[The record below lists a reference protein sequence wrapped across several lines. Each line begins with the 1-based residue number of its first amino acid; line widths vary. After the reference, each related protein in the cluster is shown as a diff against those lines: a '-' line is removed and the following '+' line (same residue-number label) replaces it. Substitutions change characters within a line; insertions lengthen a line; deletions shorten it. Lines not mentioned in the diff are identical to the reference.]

1 MSRVSYID
9 TLSRA
14 LVLCALILSS
24 AIAQSDYGSIGGF
37 AKDPSGAVV
46 PKAKVVITNEATGEA
61 HPVITNDSG
70 YYTVPNLPRGEY
82 SMTAEAAGFK
92 KFQSKHNA
100 LNANSALSL
109 DAVLTIGS
117 STETVDVVSTAA
129 VLQTDSGSVQ
139 GEITGTQ
146 IQSQELNGRN
156 PLYMA
161 QTLPG
166 VRGSGTMGD
175 FNFAVGGGEPFQ
187 INGARAQDTI
197 VTFDGAPSLRTRA
210 NGAVI
215 GVADVDAVQEVQVMT
230 ADYSA
235 EYGRAAGGQIRI
247 ISKAGTRDFH
257 GSLYEYFRNS
267 DLNANTW
274 TRNLSSLTTNATPF
288 RYNNFGGSIGGPAWI
303 PKMSEKWREK
313 LFFFVAEDWIRY
325 RLVDTQTQ
333 AVPTTLMRSG
343 NFSELLQANPWYKA
357 GTIIYDP
364 ATCPSAGAAS
374 CTPFP
379 GNIIPQNKLSPNG
392 VGILSAYPQP
402 TAGFLSGTQNWLAT
416 APHPI
421 DQRKGTVNIDLQPS
435 EKHHISGR
443 RTDASYLEYQPFD
456 QGSGLTGKY
465 FNRPNQTNTVS
476 WTWTISPSLINE
488 ARATFSL
495 DDVYIPVNTALAGF
509 NRSQFGIN
517 YPYLMPAGK
526 DQPQKIPTVNV
537 PTFYGLSGGPY
548 PSHSSG
554 PIWTGGDTLTKVWGN
569 HTFKAGFSFEYSGEN
584 DGDQINVSTVPGGA
598 SNQNGTFTFTD
609 GRTGLGATS
618 GVGIANLALGLADSY
633 TEIGPRALTI
643 WRGAIFEEFAQDSWK
658 ISSKLHIDYGIRVTT
673 TKGFH
678 ALWGN
683 SDYFN
688 GALYNPSQA
697 VTVDP
702 KTGNVIVGT
711 GNAYNGVVI
720 PGYSS
725 FPNSAVGRV
734 LAATPATANQC
745 AGAPCNSLFAP
756 NISPD
761 YVDTSTTWQPRLGV
775 AYQVDSKTVVRA
787 GAGRF
792 TTRMGLL
799 DNVFMGG
806 NSPFQ
811 PFVTVNNVS
820 VDNPGAALTSGTAA
834 PLTITTL
841 NQHLKPPEAWNWNV
855 TVQRE
860 LALKSVL
867 SVGYVAHRGLH
878 AWQVYDINQ
887 PTVGAL
893 QANPGVNVNALRPY
907 KGFAAIQEEES
918 GVSSTYNS
926 LQVSWTRAF
935 KGGSSFGVTY
945 TFSKSMDGGSNYRD
959 IVPDTYNTSNLWAPS
974 EYDTRHVVIVNYIYD
989 LPFFKGN
996 RNMVG
1001 RLLGGWEIA
1010 GTSQFQTG
1018 APCGIGTNNDFAGV
1032 GEFGSFGCGSQGQ
1045 LWVMNGSPQIS
1056 TGSFAGPVTTSSSP
1070 KYFTANVSQPATGT
1084 FNLQSG
1090 VRDSVYQPG
1099 LQDWNLAL
1107 LKSFQVNDRS
1117 RFEFRAEAYDFI
1129 NHANLSGPNLTPTSS
1144 QFGMITSKTGL
1155 SRNLQLSLRFSF

>member
-1 MSRVSYID
+1 MLRV
-9 TLSRA
+9 LVCCA
-14 LVLCALILSS
+14 LVTGA

-46 PKAKVVITNEATGEA
+46 PKTKVVITNENTGEA

-70 YYTVPNLPRGEY
+70 YYTVPNLAPGSY
-82 SMTAEAAGFK
+82 SMTAEAPGFK
-92 KFQSKHNA
+92 RFESKNNK
-100 LNANSALSL
+100 LSANSALSL
-109 DAVLTIGS
+109 DAVFTVGS
-117 STETVDVVSTAA
+117 PTETVEVVSTAA

-166 VRGSGTMGD
+166 VRGGGTMGD

-187 INGARAQDTI
+187 INGARTQDTI

-274 TRNLSSLTTNATPF
+274 SRNLSSLTTNAAPF
-288 RYNNFGGSIGGPAWI
+288 RYNNFGGTIGGPAWI
-303 PKMSEKWREK
+303 PKMSNKYRDK

-343 NFSELLQANPWYKA
+343 NFSELLSANPWYKA

-364 ATCPSAGAAS
+364 ATCPSVGAAS

-379 GNIIPQNKLSPNG
+379 GNIIPQTKLSPNG
-392 VGILSAYPQP
+392 VGILSAYPAP

-421 DQRKGTVNIDLQPS
+421 NQRKGTVNIDLQPS
-435 EKHHISGR
+435 DKHHISGR
-443 RTDASYLEYQPFD
+443 RTDASYFEYQPFD

-476 WTWTISPSLINE
+476 WTWTVTPSLINE
-488 ARATFSL
+488 ARVTFSL

-509 NRSQFGIN
+509 NRGQFGIN
-517 YPYLMPAGK
+517 YPYLMPNGK

-537 PTFYGLSGGPY
+537 PNFYGLSGGPY

-618 GVGIANLALGLADSY
+618 GVGLANLALGLADSY

-658 ISSKLHIDYGIRVTT
+658 LSSKLHVDYGIRVTPSKDST
-673 TKGFH
+673 R
-678 ALWGN
+678 
-683 SDYFN
+683 Y
-688 GALYNPSQA
+688 GAM
-697 VTVDP
+697 
-702 KTGNVIVGT
+702 
-711 GNAYNGVVI
+711 
-720 PGYSS
+720 
-725 FPNSAVGRV
+725 R
-734 LAATPATANQC
+734 
-745 AGAPCNSLFAP
+745 
-756 NISPD
+756 
-761 YVDTSTTWQPRLGV
+761 
-775 AYQVDSKTVVRA
+775 
-787 GAGRF
+787 
-792 TTRMGLL
+792 
-799 DNVFMGG
+799 
-806 NSPFQ
+806 
-811 PFVTVNNVS
+811 
-820 VDNPGAALTSGTAA
+820 
-834 PLTITTL
+834 TTL
-841 NQHLKPPEAWNWNV
+841 
-855 TVQRE
+855 T
-860 LALKSVL
+860 
-867 SVGYVAHRGLH
+867 AHFT
-878 AWQVYDINQ
+878 I
-887 PTVGAL
+887 
-893 QANPGVNVNALRPY
+893 RP
-907 KGFAAIQEEES
+907 
-918 GVSSTYNS
+918 
-926 LQVSWTRAF
+926 R
-935 KGGSSFGVTY
+935 
-945 TFSKSMDGGSNYRD
+945 
-959 IVPDTYNTSNLWAPS
+959 P
-974 EYDTRHVVIVNYIYD
+974 
-989 LPFFKGN
+989 
-996 RNMVG
+996 
-1001 RLLGGWEIA
+1001 
-1010 GTSQFQTG
+1010 
-1018 APCGIGTNNDFAGV
+1018 
-1032 GEFGSFGCGSQGQ
+1032 
-1045 LWVMNGSPQIS
+1045 
-1056 TGSFAGPVTTSSSP
+1056 
-1070 KYFTANVSQPATGT
+1070 
-1084 FNLQSG
+1084 
-1090 VRDSVYQPG
+1090 
-1099 LQDWNLAL
+1099 
-1107 LKSFQVNDRS
+1107 
-1117 RFEFRAEAYDFI
+1117 
-1129 NHANLSGPNLTPTSS
+1129 
-1144 QFGMITSKTGL
+1144 
-1155 SRNLQLSLRFSF
+1155 

>member
-1 MSRVSYID
+1 
-9 TLSRA
+9 
-14 LVLCALILSS
+14 
-24 AIAQSDYGSIGGF
+24 
-37 AKDPSGAVV
+37 
-46 PKAKVVITNEATGEA
+46 
-61 HPVITNDSG
+61 
-70 YYTVPNLPRGEY
+70 
-82 SMTAEAAGFK
+82 MTAEAPGFK
-92 KFQSKHNA
+92 KFESKHNV
-100 LNANSALSL
+100 LNANTALSL
-109 DAVLTIGS
+109 DAVFTVGS
-117 STETVDVVSTAA
+117 STETVEVVSTAA

-166 VRGSGTMGD
+166 VRGGGTMGD

-187 INGARAQDTI
+187 INGARTQDTI

-247 ISKAGTRDFH
+247 ISKSGTRDFH

-274 TRNLSSLTTNATPF
+274 SRNLSSLTTNAAPF
-288 RYNNFGGSIGGPAWI
+288 RYNNFGDAIGGPAWI
-303 PKMSEKWREK
+303 PKMSSKWRDR
-313 LFFFVAEDWIRY
+313 LFFFVAEDWIRS

-333 AVPTTLMRSG
+333 AIPTALMRSG
-343 NFSELLQANPWYKA
+343 NFSELLAPNPWYKT
-357 GTIIYDP
+357 GTVIYDP
-364 ATCPSAGAAS
+364 ATCPTVGAAS

-392 VGILSAYPQP
+392 VGILSAYPAA

-421 DQRKGTVNIDLQPS
+421 DQRKGTVNIDLQPT
-435 EKHHISGR
+435 EKQHISGR
-443 RTDASYLEYQPFD
+443 RTDASYFEYQPFD

-465 FNRPNQTNTVS
+465 FNRPNQTNTAS
-476 WTWTISPSLINE
+476 WIWTISPSLINE
-488 ARATFSL
+488 ARVTFSL

-509 NRSQFGIN
+509 NRGQFGIN
-517 YPYLMPAGK
+517 YPYLMPDGK

-618 GVGIANLALGLADSY
+618 GVGLANLALGLADSY

-658 ISSKLHIDYGIRVTT
+658 LSSKLHLDYGIRLTT

-678 ALWGN
+678 AQWGN
-683 SDYFN
+683 ADYFN
-688 GALYNPSQA
+688 GALYDPSEA
-697 VTVDP
+697 VTVDS
-702 KTGNVIVGT
+702 KTGNVILGT

-734 LAATPATANQC
+734 LAATTATANQC
-745 AGAPCNSLFAP
+745 DGGPCTGLFAP
-756 NISPD
+756 NISPN
-761 YVDTSTTWQPRLGV
+761 YVATSTVLQPRLGV
-775 AYQVDSKTVVRA
+775 AYQIDAKTVLRA

-792 TTRMGLL
+792 VTRMGLL

-841 NQHLKPPEAWNWNV
+841 NQHLSPPEAWNWNI

-860 LALKSVL
+860 LPLNTVL

-893 QANPGVNVNALRPY
+893 QANLGVNINALRPY

-945 TFSKSMDGGSNYRD
+945 TYSKSMDGGSNYRD
-959 IVPDTYNTSNLWAPS
+959 IVPDTYNTSNLWGPS
-974 EYDTRHVVIVNYIYD
+974 EYDTRHVAIVNYIYD
-989 LPFFKGN
+989 IPFFKN
-996 RNMVG
+996 RHDMTG
-1001 RLLGGWEIA
+1001 KLLGGWEVA
-1010 GTSQFQTG
+1010 GTAQFQTG

-1045 LWVMNGSPQIS
+1045 FWVLNGTPQIS

-1070 KYFTANVSQPATGT
+1070 KYFTADVSQPAAGT

-1090 VRDSVYQPG
+1090 VRDSIYQPG

-1107 LKSFQVNDRS
+1107 LKSFQVNERS
-1117 RFEFRAEAYDFI
+1117 SFQFRAEAYDFI
-1129 NHANLSGPNLTPTSS
+1129 NHANLNTPNLNPTSS

-1155 SRNLQLSLRFSF
+1155 ARNLQLSLRFAF